1 MGLGTGDDAGVY
13 AIDHERALVHT
24 IDVFAP
30 VVDSA
35 SDWGA
40 IAAANALSDVYAM
53 GAEPLTALQYLA
65 WPRDDLPLD
74 LASEVIEG
82 GMDVMSDAGCTVLGG
97 HSIDGPEPHYGFAV
111 TGVVKQSS
119 VLANSGGRPGDALVL
134 TKPLGTGII
143 ATAIKRDAC
152 PADIESTAIAV
163 MKTLNREAAAAASRV
178 GANAATDV
186 TGFGL
191 LGHLRE
197 MCAASGVG
205 AQVVFDQVPLIDG
218 VTDLLADGMWPGGSR
233 RNLLALLGEIS
244 TERDTD
250 QVKLLA
256 DAQTSGGLLLALPQ
270 DAVES
275 YLAEVE
281 SAVQVGELT
290 SDKVIEVV

>member
-97 HSIDGPEPHYGFAV
+97 HSIGGPEPHYGFAV

-218 VTDLLADGMWPGGSR
+218 VVDLLADGMWPGGSR
-233 RNLLALLGEIS
+233 RNLLALLGEMR

-250 QVKLLA
+250 QVKLLV

-270 DAVES
+270 DAVEP